1 MIKLIPTL
9 TFTVLTTMSLYAQT
23 TMCFKENHKSMST
36 IDNTK
41 LDGGLCAGE
50 KSSLEMKNEGWSV
63 DDIKV
68 TDTKNGY
75 NYIYVFKKEE
85 KVSNFDIDKLEKQ
98 IMNRLED
105 KEEAAKKEAIIKKNY
120 AMSVSGKQRYIAKC
134 QTCHGEKGEAEARG
148 TSRPLRDLSL
158 DDFTMAMRD
167 YNLGTYNR
175 GQAFIMMPYAT
186 ITNQDDLKNIY
197 VYLKSVNK
205 DEAKK

>member
-1 MIKLIPTL
+1 MIKLIPAL

-36 IDNTK
+36 IENTK

-50 KSSLEMKNEGWSV
+50 KSPSEMKNEGWNV
-63 DDIKV
+63 NDIKI

-98 IMNRLED
+98 IMNRLAD
-105 KEEAAKKEAIIKKNY
+105 KEEAAKKEAIIKRNY

-134 QTCHGEKGEAEARG
+134 QQCHGEKGEIEARG

-186 ITNQDDLKNIY
+186 ITSQDDLKNIY